1 MGARIIA
8 ELEACGPRAV
18 AVGECGLDYCKNYD
32 QSLEPEERKKMIEV
46 FARQARVAA
55 ARKLPLVVHSRD
67 AEEDTMQVLRDCLP
81 SDHKVHIHAYQ
92 GTVAMMKEALDLM
105 PNCIFGV
112 SGMIMLAYP
121 VESAVEAA
129 RHCPLDRLVLETD
142 APYLATGPGDIPK
155 LAAEVA
161 KIKGVTVEQVLE
173 ATSANSERIYA
184 SPSATGDTS

>member
-1 MGARIIA
+1 MGDYYKNFYDA
-8 ELEACGPRAV
+8 E
-18 AVGECGLDYCKNYD
+18 
-32 QSLEPEERKKMIEV
+32 EPECKAQMVEV
-46 FARQARVAA
+46 FSRQASLAA

-81 SDHKVHIHAYQ
+81 IDHKVHIHAYQ
-92 GTVAMMKEALDLM
+92 GTVAMMKEALELM

-129 RHCPLDRLVLETD
+129 RNCPLDRLVLETD

-173 ATSANSERIYA
+173 ATSANSERI
-184 SPSATGDTS
+184 